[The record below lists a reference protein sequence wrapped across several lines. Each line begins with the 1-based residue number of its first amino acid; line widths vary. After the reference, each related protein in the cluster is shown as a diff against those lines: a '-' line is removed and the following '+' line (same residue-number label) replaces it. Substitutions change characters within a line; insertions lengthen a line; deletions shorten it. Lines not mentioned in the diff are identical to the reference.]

1 MSLLEVNG
9 LTHHVEESGSGPA
22 LLLLHGFTGS
32 GANWNPLLPGLSEN
46 YRVITV
52 DFPGHGAT
60 SAPTDPARYSIENT
74 AADLDAILEKLAIEQ
89 AAVLGYSM
97 GGRVALF
104 FALRYPAKVS
114 ALVLES
120 ASPGLSTEQERA
132 ERKAADEALA
142 GFIEEKGLEAFVE
155 RWEKLPLWSSQANL
169 PESMRANL
177 HRQRLKNRPEGLANS
192 LRGLGTGAQPSLWD
206 ELEKFGKPVFI
217 LSGELDPKFT
227 LTGQLMETKFPA
239 SRRKVVTGA
248 GHTIHLEKP
257 EEFETTVR
265 EFLAGL

>member
-9 LTHHVEESGSGPA
+9 LTYQIEERGSGPA

-32 GANWNPLLPGLSEN
+32 GKSWKTLLPGFTGN

-52 DFPGHGAT
+52 DFPGHGETA
-60 SAPTDPARYSIENT
+60 APADPTRYSIENT
-74 AADLDAILEKLAIEQ
+74 ATDLAAILEKLGVAQ

-104 FALRYPAKVS
+104 FALRYPSKVS
-114 ALVLES
+114 GLILES
-120 ASPGLSTEQERA
+120 ASPGLPTARERA

-142 GFIEEKGLEAFVE
+142 RFIEEKGLAAFVE
-155 RWEKLPLWSSQANL
+155 RWGNLPLWASQAGL
-169 PESMRANL
+169 PETVRENL
-177 HRQRLKNRPEGLANS
+177 RHQRLNNRPVGLANS
-192 LRGLGTGAQPSLWD
+192 LRGLGTGVQPSLWD
-206 ELEKFGKPVFI
+206 ELGGFGKPVLI
-217 LSGELDPKFT
+217 LTGELDPKFT
-227 LTGQLMETKFPA
+227 LTGQLIEAKFPDA
-239 SRRKVVTGA
+239 RRKVVAGA

-257 EEFETTVR
+257 AEFEKTVK